1 MSIPLRTPGC
11 GCGDCGCADCGPASP
26 SARPS
31 PGSGLDA
38 LSFRIGT
45 HGQFLRALL
54 TRLSSSGAGPLNG
67 LRTRDLADPTVALL
81 DAWATLADV
90 LTFYGERVLN
100 EGYLR
105 TATEA
110 FSVEALARLVGYAPR
125 PGLAASL
132 HLAYTLETGH
142 EDVLIPAGSR
152 SQSVPAPG
160 ELPQTFETSDALL
173 AQARLSAMRARLT
186 RPPLILSDRIEN
198 RDYFLKGLGG
208 NLRPNDTLLFTFG
221 TGGKPARALMDVHT
235 AELDAPHGRTR
246 VTLHLH
252 DPNPEVQPATGLV
265 PLLRSLLDSEHLAEL
280 NLKVE
285 MGSVQ
290 RLTSLVERYAEHPVD
305 AERAIL
311 DERLTAEATSAARQ
325 GWKNVSALIQD
336 LLRQLDIQVPQPA
349 GGGNASVVTT
359 KNESPFTRI
368 LGELR
373 KAPSVQPASGLLL
386 HRDAQQL
393 IGGPNDSTLR
403 LYAALYPRLKPQLYT
418 ALASAQVA
426 PEAALTNVDALR
438 VKAALFGA
446 NIPKSVIPRAPDVN
460 LETVWKDLLNLK
472 LDDDHHLTDPIKL
485 TVLALNAEYPQ
496 IKVGGWIA
504 VERPETPAASAT
516 PQLSWL
522 KRTSKPELSF
532 HKVEKV
538 ETVTVS
544 VDALGYA
551 ARVTVL
557 ALKESNPW
565 LVVTSDWLT
574 DPHLLRETTV
584 YAAPEPLELMPEVI
598 ETPVGGD
605 DEIELDDLYRG
616 LEPGRFVI
624 LDGER
629 DDLTATQLPDAE
641 LGMIA
646 SVEHRLA
653 QTPDSLSWPD
663 DTLHTFVRLAAP
675 LKFRFRRDSLVIHG
689 NVVRASHGETRPEV
703 LGDGDARSPAQVFTL
718 KQGPLTYLPA
728 VTPRGAQSTLT
739 VRVNGLRWT
748 ESPRSQAGRRYTL
761 STDAAGKTSIRFGS
775 RLPTGRENITASYR
789 SGLGRTGNV
798 AARQVT
804 LLMSK
809 PLGVKGIVNPLR
821 AGGGADREDRDQ
833 IRRNAPLVT
842 MALDRL
848 VSVRDYQDFARTFAG
863 IGKARAARFAA
874 QGRPIVHLT
883 LAGADDAPIDP
894 GSDLARTLR
903 AALRR
908 YGDPA
913 QAVQVGER
921 ALRLLVVQ
929 ADVEIDPDWL
939 WKDVEAR
946 LRRALLERFGFEAR
960 ELAQGTAQ
968 SEVLSIMQRVPGVVA
983 VRLSVLDSVGETE
996 LQLLNQPSFK
1006 LRTGVPAQPA
1016 RSGPASGFLPAELL
1030 ILTPEAADTLV
1041 LRPWTQG
1048 A

>member
-11 GCGDCGCADCGPASP
+11 GCGDCSCADCGPASP

-45 HGQFLRALL
+45 HGQFLQALL
-54 TRLSSSGAGPLNG
+54 TRLSSSGAGPLTG

-81 DAWATLADV
+81 DAWATLADI

-142 EDVLIPAGSR
+142 EDVLIPVGSR

-173 AQARLSAMRARLT
+173 AQAGLSVMRARLT
-186 RPPLILSDRIEN
+186 RPPLILSDQIEN

-252 DPNPEVQPATGLV
+252 EPHPQVKPAKNLV
-265 PLLRSLLDSEHLAEL
+265 SSLHSLLDSEHLAEL
-280 NLKVE
+280 NLKAE

-290 RLTSLVERYAEHPVD
+290 RLNSLVERYAQHPID

-311 DERLTAEATSAARQ
+311 SDRLTVEGTSAARQ
-325 GWKNVSALIQD
+325 GWKNVSALIQE
-336 LLRQLDIQVPQPA
+336 LLGKLDVQVQQPA
-349 GGGNASVVTT
+349 GDNHISVVTGT

-373 KAPSVQPASGLLL
+373 KAPSVQPATGLLL
-386 HRDAQQL
+386 NRDARQL
-393 IGGPNDSTLR
+393 IGGQNDSMPR
-403 LYAALYPRLKPQLYT
+403 LYAALYPRLKPQLYA
-418 ALASAQVA
+418 ALGSAQVA
-426 PEAALTNVDALR
+426 PEAALTTVDALR
-438 VKAALFGA
+438 VKAGLFGA
-446 NIPKSVIPRAPDVN
+446 NIPQSVVRDPPAPTMN
-460 LETVWKDLLNLK
+460 FRSAWADLLGIPQENL
-472 LDDDHHLTDPIKL
+472 LIADLPFQQDVI
-485 TVLALNAEYPQ
+485 VLALNGDYPQ
-496 IKVGGWIA
+496 IKVGSWIA
-504 VERPETPAASAT
+504 VERPQHPGQGWGQT
-516 PQLSWL
+516 
-522 KRTSKPELSF
+522 RELSF
-532 HKVEKV
+532 HQVKKAA
-538 ETVTVS
+538 TLTVS
-544 VDALGYA
+544 ADLLAYT
-551 ARVTVL
+551 ARSTVL
-557 ALKESNPW
+557 EVDPPW
-565 LVVTSDWLT
+565 LKVDTQVAGNNWLP
-574 DPHLLRETTV
+574 DRRLLRETTV

-598 ETPVGGD
+598 ELPVGED

-629 DDLTATQLPDAE
+629 DDLTATRLPDAE
-641 LGMIA
+641 LGMIS
-646 SVEHRLA
+646 SVKHRLA
-653 QTPDSLSWPD
+653 RTPDGLDWPG

-675 LKFRFRRDSLVIHG
+675 LKFRFRRDTLVIHG

-748 ESPRSQAGRRYTL
+748 ESPRPQAGRRYTL

-821 AGGGADREDRDQ
+821 ASGGADREDRDQ
-833 IRRNAPLVT
+833 IRHNAPLVT

-863 IGKARAARFAA
+863 VGKARATRFAA
-874 QGRPIVHLT
+874 QGRPTVHLT

-921 ALRLLVVQ
+921 TLRLLVVQ
-929 ADVEIDPDWL
+929 ADVEIDADWL

-946 LRRALLERFGFEAR
+946 LRQALLERFGFEAR
-960 ELAQGTAQ
+960 ELAQGIAQ

-983 VRLSVLDSVGETE
+983 IRLSVLDSVGETE
-996 LQLLNQPSFK
+996 LQLLNQPSLK

-1030 ILTPEAADTLV
+1030 ILTPEVADTLV